1 MRRLWQLCN
10 CYRRLSFVL
19 TGAALPASHYSQ
31 WWRQCALALQY
42 ISTST
47 CANNSL
53 PWEAPSHETLL
64 RKIEGDMKDG
74 NVDEAM
80 QSFGDYK
87 RLHGLPEPRVL
98 NSVIVS
104 LSYTS
109 SRRWLLR
116 AFDLVLSIYRVNSN
130 LLNSGSLM
138 RLALALARD
147 QMPVPA
153 STVLR
158 IMLETKMLP
167 DVNMLSMSFMHMVK
181 SQVGSYLAADVLA
194 ETCECYLDHV
204 TDRRQL
210 KRSDLPSKVGEST
223 DADVDN
229 DMLRAVKIPFLSG
242 KGGGSIKNSGPSI
255 TSFHGKLDLP
265 SFYLEGSIPLKHM
278 KAFSPKGPK
287 DYFKEG
293 NPQDSTFDGSHD
305 GTPSFNELSIIVF
318 SWPEVPDCQRTGS
331 SVADDKGAC
340 RNDL

>member
-1 MRRLWQLCN
+1 
-10 CYRRLSFVL
+10 
-19 TGAALPASHYSQ
+19 
-31 WWRQCALALQY
+31 
-42 ISTST
+42 
-47 CANNSL
+47 
-53 PWEAPSHETLL
+53 
-64 RKIEGDMKDG
+64 MKDG

-87 RLHGLPEPRVL
+87 RLHGLPEPQVL

-104 LSYTS
+104 LSYTC

-116 AFDLVLSIYRVNSN
+116 AFDMVLSVYQVNSN

-210 KRSDLPSKVGEST
+210 KSFGKSATILYLIPGTEPES
-223 DADVDN
+223 
-229 DMLRAVKIPFLSG
+229 
-242 KGGGSIKNSGPSI
+242 GSPK
-255 TSFHGKLDLP
+255 TL
-265 SFYLEGSIPLKHM
+265 M
-278 KAFSPKGPK
+278 KAMNQ
-287 DYFKEG
+287 KEKIL
-293 NPQDSTFDGSHD
+293 QLD
-305 GTPSFNELSIIVF
+305 
-318 SWPEVPDCQRTGS
+318 WP
-331 SVADDKGAC
+331 
-340 RNDL
+340 